1 MRTISEHLGRDAG
14 VHRGSN
20 SVAAPHFPL
29 LGSLAFVDAQQG
41 EDMRRTKI
49 ISIALVPTLTLTL
62 GVVGAGVTTALVVG
76 TSAASATERTWE
88 APSALTDKDGANSG
102 AGVKVTSDGTAV
114 TVWTRGTGDGPQ
126 ELWGATRPA
135 DATAWNAPVLI
146 AAGQK
151 YLNDVYL
158 VTGEDGS
165 ATVSWD
171 RFTTERFDSH
181 STSTLL
187 PGAEAWTAPAPVTSA
202 PFAHEIVL
210 VSGSGGH
217 LTAVWTGDPTPGE
230 DESDEGVYASD
241 LAAPGAA
248 WSDAVR
254 IGSGTAYEVHASAAG
269 DGAVNV
275 AWQSDVSGTQ
285 ALRVTTRAAGSADW
299 SVPGIVRTGGSS
311 PTELDVQTAADGTAL
326 VSWWEGSSVR
336 SLAYRPAGS
345 TTWGGTEYL
354 PADPRRGTSATPRL
368 ESDGRVTALWSS
380 DSTLLRAATRA
391 VDGTWSQP
399 RTVAQTHVL
408 DLWGAGIGR
417 DGSLAA
423 MWTTLEGE
431 LWAVTRSDGT
441 WGAPVHVGRTDLH
454 DRGSVAVGTDGRA
467 VAVWNK
473 QLGLTDDYYSIDQI
487 WTTATGAGKPAGPA
501 ARRDYVGNDGFPD
514 LYARGTSGSLLVY
527 QGNAAG
533 RVSATADGGTW
544 PTTST
549 LVPFGDLNGDGANDT
564 LVTNAAGELYRYSP
578 QRGTAVTP
586 QSPYKKFGG
595 GWTAFD
601 GLTYSGDL
609 TADGIPDLVARQ
621 TATGDLYLFAGTE
634 AGGLTRTGRIGT
646 SWKGLTIVGAG
657 DLNRDKHADIVA
669 RTTNGDLYR
678 YYGTG
683 KGTISSGTKIGS
695 GWGGMADF
703 VGIGDL
709 TGDGLD
715 DILGRTTTGDLYRY
729 AGNGTGG
736 IGSGAKIGTGWKS
749 FISVRQG
756 TRAPGRGA
764 RRTRGPP
771 DARPAGPASFSSTHS
786 PGRHGA
792 AHARHERRDEE

>member
-1 MRTISEHLGRDAG
+1 
-14 VHRGSN
+14 
-20 SVAAPHFPL
+20 
-29 LGSLAFVDAQQG
+29 
-41 EDMRRTKI
+41 MRRTKI
-49 ISIALVPTLTLTL
+49 IAIALMPTLTLTPVL
-62 GVVGAGVTTALVVG
+62 VGAGLTTALVVG
-76 TSAASATERTWE
+76 APAASAAERGWE
-88 APSALTDKDGANSG
+88 APAPLTAENGADSA

-135 DATAWNAPVLI
+135 DATAWNTPVRI
-146 AAGQK
+146 AADQK
-151 YLNDVYL
+151 FLKDVHL
-158 VTGEDGS
+158 VTGKDGS
-165 ATVSWD
+165 ATVSWG

-187 PGAEAWTAPAPVTSA
+187 PGAEAWTAPLPITSA
-202 PFAHEIVL
+202 PFANDLVL
-210 VSGSGGH
+210 VPGPGSG
-217 LTAVWTGDPTPGE
+217 LTAVWNGNPTPGE
-230 DESDEGVYASD
+230 DETDVGVYASD

-248 WSDAVR
+248 WSDAVHVGG
-254 IGSGTAYEVHASAAG
+254 GSVYELDAAAAD
-269 DGAVNV
+269 DGAVTV
-275 AWQSDVSGTQ
+275 AWQADVSGT
-285 ALRVTTRAAGSADW
+285 AAIRVSTRPAGSAGW
-299 SVPGIVRTGGSS
+299 SAPGTVTTGGSS
-311 PTELDVQTAADGTAL
+311 PIELDVQASADGAAL
-326 VSWWEGSSVR
+326 VSWWEGNSTR
-336 SLAYRPAGS
+336 SFVYRPAGS
-345 TTWGGTEYL
+345 ATWGTTEYL
-354 PADPRRGTSATPRL
+354 PADPNRGTTSPPQL
-368 ESDGRVTALWSS
+368 EPDGRVTALWAG
-380 DSTLLRAATRA
+380 DSTLLRTATRA
-391 VDGTWSQP
+391 VGGTWSQP
-399 RTVAQTHVL
+399 GTVVAGTHVL
-408 DLWGAGIGR
+408 NLWDPSIGH

-423 MWTTLEGE
+423 VWTTLEGE
-431 LWAVTRSDGT
+431 LWAVVRSEGT
-441 WGAPVHVGRTDLH
+441 WGDPVHVGQVDLH
-454 DRGSVAVGTDGRA
+454 AQGSVATGADGRA

-473 QLGLTDDYYSIDQI
+473 ELGLTDDYYRIDQV
-487 WTTATGAGKPAGPA
+487 WTTATGAAKPGAPA

-514 LYARGTSGSLLVY
+514 LYARRTDGSLLVY
-527 QGNAAG
+527 QGNSAG
-533 RVSATADGGTW
+533 KVSATADGGTW

-564 LVTNAAGELYRYSP
+564 LVTDEAGNLSRYSP

-586 QSPYKKFGG
+586 QSPFVKFGG

-609 TADGIPDLVARQ
+609 TDDGIPDLVARQ

-646 SWKGLTIVGAG
+646 SWKSLTIVGAG
-657 DLNRDKHADIVA
+657 DLNGDKHADLVA

-709 TGDGLD
+709 TGDGKD

-749 FISVRQG
+749 F
-756 TRAPGRGA
+756 
-764 RRTRGPP
+764 
-771 DARPAGPASFSSTHS
+771 AGIQ
-786 PGRHGA
+786 
-792 AHARHERRDEE
+792 